1 MDIWEN
7 KNLKPMLIGADSG
20 PFDDPDYLFEL
31 KLDGERCLAYLSKDG
46 TELRNKR
53 NMRLLP
59 KFPEL
64 SQLHRQ
70 VKKNC
75 ILDGELAVIKDGKP
89 NFFEV
94 QRRSLLSNQF
104 KIRLAASSSPACFTA
119 FDILYLD
126 GKPVMDSPLAE
137 RKKLLGKT
145 VRENQYLAVSR
156 FIEEKGSAFY
166 RLAEQN
172 NLEGIVAKRKN
183 SKYWPAT
190 RTKDWVKIK
199 FLQDDD
205 FVVCGYI
212 RKSDIISSIVLGQY
226 RGSELVYI
234 GHVTLG
240 VSGDDFRIIQNH
252 KTINSPPM
260 SVPKGHGNENA
271 VWLSPDLVCVVR
283 YMMKTDSGSLR
294 QPVFKGLRYDKSPL
308 ECKAT
313 GNFLIK

>member
-1 MDIWEN
+1 MDIWER
-7 KNLKPMLIGADSG
+7 KNLKPMLIGADSE
-20 PFDDPDYLFEL
+20 PFDDPNYLFEL

-64 SQLHRQ
+64 SQLHKQ
-70 VKKNC
+70 VKKGC
-75 ILDGELAVIKDGKP
+75 ILDGELAVIKAGKP
-89 NFFEV
+89 DFFEV
-94 QRRSLLSNQF
+94 QRRSLMSNQF
-104 KIRLAASSSPACFTA
+104 KIRLAASKYPACFTS

-126 GKPVMDSPLAE
+126 GKEVMDLPLTE
-137 RKKLLGKT
+137 RKKLLIKI

-172 NLEGIVAKRKN
+172 NLEGIVAKRKD
-183 SKYWPAT
+183 SKYRLDT
-190 RTKDWVKIK
+190 RTKDWIKIK

-212 RKSDIISSIVLGQY
+212 RKSDFMSSIVLGQY
-226 RGSELVYI
+226 RNGELVYV

-260 SVPKGHGNENA
+260 PVPEGHGNENA
-271 VWLSPDLVCVVR
+271 VWLSPDLVCVVK

-294 QPVFKGLRYDKSPL
+294 QPVFKGLRYDKSPW
-308 ECKAT
+308 ECVKH
-313 GNFLIK
+313 

>member
-1 MDIWEN
+1 
-7 KNLKPMLIGADSG
+7 
-20 PFDDPDYLFEL
+20 
-31 KLDGERCLAYLSKDG
+31 
-46 TELRNKR
+46 
-53 NMRLLP
+53 MRLLP

-75 ILDGELAVIKDGKP
+75 ILDGELAVIKDEKP

-126 GKPVMDSPLAE
+126 GKPVMDEPLAE

-183 SKYWPAT
+183 SKYRPDT
-190 RTKDWVKIK
+190 RTKDWIKIK

-260 SVPKGHGNENA
+260 PVPKGHGNENA

-308 ECKAT
+308 ECVT
-313 GNFLIK
+313 H

>member
-1 MDIWEN
+1 MCIR
-7 KNLKPMLIGADSG
+7 DS
-20 PFDDPDYLFEL
+20 
-31 KLDGERCLAYLSKDG
+31 RDG

-104 KIRLAASSSPACFTA
+104 KIRLAASSAPACFTA

-126 GKPVMDSPLAE
+126 GKPVMDEPLAQ

-145 VRENQYLAVSR
+145 VSENQYLAVSR

-172 NLEGIVAKRKN
+172 NLEGLVAKRKN
-183 SKYWPAT
+183 RKYRPAT
-190 RTKDWVKIK
+190 KM
-199 FLQDDD
+199 
-205 FVVCGYI
+205 CI
-212 RKSDIISSIVLGQY
+212 RDSCR
-226 RGSELVYI
+226 RGPRR
-234 GHVTLG
+234 H
-240 VSGDDFRIIQNH
+240 
-252 KTINSPPM
+252 
-260 SVPKGHGNENA
+260 
-271 VWLSPDLVCVVR
+271 VVR
-283 YMMKTDSGSLR
+283 RGYDHAAC
-294 QPVFKGLRYDKSPL
+294 KG
-308 ECKAT
+308 T
-313 GNFLIK
+313 GVGPERKCR